1 MLKQVHAIV
10 RQEGK
15 GEDCT
20 TSIVQVYDFEL
31 LARLD
36 CQKYFRSRAEGVL
49 YYVVPVNLQ
58 CTTAEER
65 DYLEWCRRSFR

>member
-1 MLKQVHAIV
+1 MLKQAYAIM

-20 TSIVQVYDFEL
+20 TDIVQVYDFEL
-31 LARLD
+31 AARLD
-36 CQKYFRSRAEGVL
+36 CQKYFRSRVGTVL
-49 YYVVPVNLQ
+49 YYVVAVNLQ
-58 CTTAEER
+58 CSTAEER

>member
-1 MLKQVHAIV
+1 MLKQVYAVV

-31 LARLD
+31 AARLD
-36 CQKYFRSRAEGVL
+36 CQKYFRSHAGIVL

-58 CTTAEER
+58 CSTAEER
-65 DYLEWCRRSFR
+65 DYLEQCRRS